1 MASGRFLSVG
11 DGTALYAVPDRG
23 LLTRAEA
30 VRSEVEDAL
39 SAHFGRRVPLQF
51 ILDEGSGPD
60 ATGPGPDGGRRA
72 DRAGSGPSPG
82 QRAARPVVTPPTGGP
97 RPAEADPAGDDDDP
111 SQIDLDELEDA
122 PSAVLSP
129 EERLLEA
136 FPGAEEV
143 SQ

>member
-1 MASGRFLSVG
+1 MRPVPAPTGAG
-11 DGTALYAVPDRG
+11 EPIVPDPALHLARG
-23 LLTRAEA
+23 RPE
-30 VRSEVEDAL
+30 
-39 SAHFGRRVPLQF
+39 
-51 ILDEGSGPD
+51 
-60 ATGPGPDGGRRA
+60 
-72 DRAGSGPSPG
+72 
-82 QRAARPVVTPPTGGP
+82 PVVTPPTGGP